1 MTNSKIVM
9 VPGERGMKLMDD
21 DILTIETPVV
31 IPWND
36 DLAILKYKLQTLLKD
51 NIVEVTFTKVN
62 GDLRTMKCTLKST
75 LLPERLTES
84 KGKIF
89 PENVLPVWDIEK
101 NAFRSFRVDHV
112 HDYIAVSGKG

>member
-1 MTNSKIVM
+1 
-9 VPGERGMKLMDD
+9 MKVDMIMDD
-21 DILTIETPVV
+21 DVLTIETPVV
-31 IPWND
+31 MPWND

-51 NIVEVTFTKVN
+51 NIVEVTFSKVN

-84 KGKIF
+84 KGKTF
-89 PENVLPVWDIEK
+89 PENVLPVWDTEK
-101 NAFRSFRVDHV
+101 NAWRSFRVEHV